1 VSRHEFDP
9 SSLIAGILFLGIA
22 SRYLIEGFSGRH
34 MSFPW
39 AMPAVLTAIG
49 LILLL
54 RLIFHSRR
62 QER

>member
-1 VSRHEFDP
+1 
-9 SSLIAGILFLGIA
+9 LIAGILFLGIA
-22 SRYLIEGFSGRH
+22 GRYLIEGFSGRR

-39 AMPAVLTAIG
+39 TMPAALTAIV
-49 LILLL
+49 LIILL